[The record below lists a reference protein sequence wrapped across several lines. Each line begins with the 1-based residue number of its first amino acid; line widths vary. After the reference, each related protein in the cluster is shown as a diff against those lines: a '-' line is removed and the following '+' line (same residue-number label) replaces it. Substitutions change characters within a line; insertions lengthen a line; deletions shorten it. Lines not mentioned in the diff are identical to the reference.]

1 MTLGFLVAKHDRR
14 HGCSRR
20 WPSLDRLSRVLFS
33 GAPSVCPSTG
43 VPFAIVPRPWF
54 RMILV
59 QRRMRSERGG
69 GRGPKFVSRFLKPVR
84 LGRLRT
90 PVRVQA
96 RVSMYVHACHVAR
109 ASLSAALVSVHHDHT
124 NALKTPLHS
133 GHTHTT
139 SKPPAAP
146 ARAHGHR
153 PVPRRFILNQVWGGQ
168 TGLLWRDARSG
179 GVRVSYA
186 FGARRAWHDD
196 GHRMSGGG
204 SCRSVAGVA
213 YGHVAAALLISC
225 PKHFA

>member
-1 MTLGFLVAKHDRR
+1 MCVELAAATQARLPLERLGPLTLGFLVAKHDRR

-33 GAPSVCPSTG
+33 ERLSGAPSVCPRDCPSTG

-124 NALKTPLHS
+124 NALTTPLHS
-133 GHTHTT
+133 HNQQTPCSPRTCTRTQTCPT
-139 SKPPAAP
+139 SIHPQSSLGRTDRTALAG
-146 ARAHGHR
+146 RSE
-153 PVPRRFILNQVWGGQ
+153 RRGACVVRC
-168 TGLLWRDARSG
+168 WRSK
-179 GVRVSYA
+179 
-186 FGARRAWHDD
+186 
-196 GHRMSGGG
+196 
-204 SCRSVAGVA
+204 SVA
-213 YGHVAAALLISC
+213 
-225 PKHFA
+225 

>member
-1 MTLGFLVAKHDRR
+1 MCALHDHVCVELAAATQARLPLERLGPLTLGFLVAKHDRR

-59 QRRMRSERGG
+59 QMRSERGG
-69 GRGPKFVSRFLKPVR
+69 GRRPKFVSRFLKPVR

-109 ASLSAALVSVHHDHT
+109 A
-124 NALKTPLHS
+124 
-133 GHTHTT
+133 
-139 SKPPAAP
+139 
-146 ARAHGHR
+146 
-153 PVPRRFILNQVWGGQ
+153 
-168 TGLLWRDARSG
+168 
-179 GVRVSYA
+179 
-186 FGARRAWHDD
+186 
-196 GHRMSGGG
+196 
-204 SCRSVAGVA
+204 
-213 YGHVAAALLISC
+213 
-225 PKHFA
+225 

>member
-1 MTLGFLVAKHDRR
+1 MCVELAAATQARLPLERLGPLTLGFLVAKHDRC

-124 NALKTPLHS
+124 NALTTPLHS
-133 GHTHTT
+133 HNQQTPCSPRTCTRTQTCPT
-139 SKPPAAP
+139 SIHPQSRLGWTDRTPLAG
-146 ARAHGHR
+146 RSE
-153 PVPRRFILNQVWGGQ
+153 RRGAGAVRF
-168 TGLLWRDARSG
+168 WRSK
-179 GVRVSYA
+179 
-186 FGARRAWHDD
+186 
-196 GHRMSGGG
+196 
-204 SCRSVAGVA
+204 SVA
-213 YGHVAAALLISC
+213 
-225 PKHFA
+225 